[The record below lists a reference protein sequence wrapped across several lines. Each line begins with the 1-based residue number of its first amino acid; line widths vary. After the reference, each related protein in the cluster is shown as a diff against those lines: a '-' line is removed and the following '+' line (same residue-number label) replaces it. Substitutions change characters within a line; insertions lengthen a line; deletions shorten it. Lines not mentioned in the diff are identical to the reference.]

1 MIRKDKSEGID
12 PGNEPMGKQRQR
24 TGGLAASLPRKRR
37 LHGIGMTAMLLAALV
52 ATTGCGANGPN
63 GAKMKATLLSKEIGD
78 DEVAKLTLT
87 DRYVSAVADFSFKL
101 FKTSRTAGANTLISP
116 LSVQLALAMTANGAD
131 GQTLSQMEQ
140 VLGNGLS
147 KSELNEYWAGY
158 RERLPNDLKTKL
170 RIANSIWFRDEAN
183 RLTVEPDFLK
193 TNADYYLAEVYKAA
207 FDQQTLTDINTW
219 VSNKTDGMI
228 DSVLDEIKEESEM
241 YLINAVTF
249 EGKWKKPYDKHDVSE
264 GTFTAVD
271 GSKQSAKFMYSHE
284 ATYLDDGRATGFL
297 KPYHSDGYSFAAL
310 LPNENVPIDEYIESL
325 DAKQFL
331 KTLQQ
336 AEATNVNAVMPK
348 FSYDYEIELNEPL
361 KALGM
366 PDAFS
371 GTAANFTKLGKSTL
385 GNLYIDNVLHKTFIA
400 VDELGTKAGAAT
412 KVEIVPES
420 AMQARMVKLDRPFV
434 YAIIDNETKLP
445 VFLGTVMYM
454 AD

>member
-1 MIRKDKSEGID
+1 MATFQS
-12 PGNEPMGKQRQR
+12 GKRIFSVI
-24 TGGLAASLPRKRR
+24 GL
-37 LHGIGMTAMLLAALV
+37 TAILLV
-52 ATTGCGANGPN
+52 AMVAATGCGANGPN
-63 GAKMKATLLSKEIGD
+63 GAKMKATLLSKEVGD

-87 DRYVSAVADFSFKL
+87 DRYVSAVADFSFNL
-101 FKTSRTAGANTLISP
+101 FKASRTTGANTLISP

-147 KSELNEYWAGY
+147 QTELNQYWAGY

-170 RIANSIWFRDEAN
+170 RVANSIWFRDEAN

-193 TNADYYLAEVYKAA
+193 TNADYYLADVFKAA

-219 VSNKTDGMI
+219 VKNKTNGMI
-228 DSVLDEIKEESEM
+228 DSILEEISNDTEM

-249 EGKWKKPYDKHDVSE
+249 EGKWEKPYKKSDVSE
-264 GTFTAVD
+264 GTFTTVD
-271 GSKQSAKFMYSHE
+271 GGKQSAKFMYSNE
-284 ATYLDDGRATGFL
+284 KTYLDDGRATGFI
-297 KPYHSDGYSFAAL
+297 KPYHSNGYSFVAL
-310 LPNENVPIDEYIESL
+310 LPNVDVPIDDYIESL
-325 DAKQFL
+325 DAEQFF

-348 FSYDYEIELNEPL
+348 FSYDYEVELNEPL

-371 GTAANFTKLGKSTL
+371 GTQANFTKLGKSTL
-385 GNLYIDNVLHKTFIA
+385 GNLYIGDALHKTFIA

-420 AMQARMVKLDRPFV
+420 AMQARLVKLDRPFV

-445 VFLGTVMYM
+445 VFLGTVMRLP
-454 AD
+454 D